1 MPPSSHRMV
10 LKFPQRWIEVLA
22 QLGNWEKSSHGYIV
36 PPAAW
41 LAVHPGTA
49 LGCSEISAAEIPP
62 GSSANWS
69 QGTVLLQSWM
79 ASLIEA
85 NGHQVAGRLEIMQ
98 PMVEVQGIECDDWA
112 LSAICPAEYW
122 PALTHE
128 IQQKEHPLKPQER
141 SALRQSIRDFLRIAI
156 PPESPQVQ
164 RVALCAGWLE
174 VLGLSEE
181 SHQESQSIE
190 GLGQPPHG
198 DYWHAIHHRREP
210 DPGNASYWF
219 RRISRHRLLQELEQ
233 LLPVANA
240 AFPEKSSHTPVS
252 SWNQATLLYRW
263 EEFTGD
269 DLPEQRY
276 GRLLQWLEMSALI
289 AANVSST
296 HVLR

>member
-1 MPPSSHRMV
+1 MLPPTHRMV
-10 LKFPQRWIEVLA
+10 LRFPQRWIEVLA
-22 QLGNWEKSSHGYIV
+22 RLGNWEKSSHGYLV

-41 LAVHPGTA
+41 LAVHPATA
-49 LGCSEISAAEIPP
+49 LDCSAISTAEIST

-79 ASLIEA
+79 AALIKA
-85 NGHQVAGRLEIMQ
+85 NSHQLSGQPEIPQ
-98 PMVEVQGIECDDWA
+98 PMVEVQGVECDDWA

-128 IQQKEHPLKPQER
+128 MQQKEHPLRPQDR
-141 SALRQSIRDFLRIAI
+141 YALRQSIRDFLRIAV

-164 RVALCAGWLE
+164 RVALSAGWLE
-174 VLGLSEE
+174 ILGLSEE

-190 GLGQPPHG
+190 GLGKPPHG

-219 RRISRHRLLQELEQ
+219 RRISKHPLLQELER
-233 LLPVANA
+233 LLSVANA
-240 AFPEKSSHTPVS
+240 AFPGRSSHTPAS
-252 SWNQATLLYRW
+252 SWNQATLLHRW
-263 EEFTGD
+263 EEFAED

-289 AANVSST
+289 AANTTST
-296 HVLR
+296 QVP